1 MENYIIA
8 IVAIVIAFL
17 LIKRFVGC
25 VFRIIVTL
33 ILCAI
38 LAYCYFSLRS

>member
-1 MENYIIA
+1 MTNYIIA
-8 IVAIVIAFL
+8 IVAIIIAFI

-38 LAYCYFSLRS
+38 LAYLYFTMQS